1 MEKTFEQK
9 QERLN
14 QIISI
19 LSSNQDNISLQ
30 EISSLYKEGKELVS
44 DLNKELDDLKSQVSN
59 EIVDN

>member
-44 DLNKELDDLKSQVSN
+44 ELNKELDDLKSQVSN

>member
-19 LSSNQDNISLQ
+19 LSSNQENISLQ

-44 DLNKELDDLKSQVSN
+44 ELNKELDDLKFQVSN
-59 EIVDN
+59 EVVDN

>member
-30 EISSLYKEGKELVS
+30 EISSLYKEGKKLVS

>member
-19 LSSNQDNISLQ
+19 LSSNQENISLQ